1 MSKIARI
8 PLSDG
13 PPGVPGL
20 VRWIKRSHPGVYM
33 ELARRLQGAVELHG
47 LGITAPTADP
57 VQAAVAQPSL
67 WQNITNTVKDIVAV
81 GLPLYQQN
89 KIFALQ
95 VKRAEAGQP
104 LLDPGA
110 ISDISSVKVGVDS
123 ATRNT
128 GLLIVGGLGLLWLVP
143 KLLKGR

>member
-8 PLSDG
+8 PISTG
-13 PPGVPGL
+13 PAGVPGL
-20 VRWIKRSHPGVYM
+20 VRWIKRSHPGVYL
-33 ELARRLQGAVELHG
+33 ELGRRLQSAAELNG
-47 LGITAPTADP
+47 LGIVAPVADP
-57 VQAAVAQPSL
+57 VQAAVAKPSM
-67 WQNITNTVKDIVAV
+67 WANITNAVKDIVAV

-89 KIFALQ
+89 KLFSLQ

-104 LLDPGA
+104 LLDPAA

-128 GLLIVGGLGLLWLVP
+128 GLLIVGGVAAVFLLS
-143 KLLKGR
+143 KLLRR